1 MKKRSLS
8 VVVVAVFVGGM
19 AQAVI
24 VFDVTTDHP
33 NAMYKCGEKA
43 VFTVTAKDDKGASL
57 EGRLKDGGTHSIA
70 PLRAAISSH

>member
-8 VVVVAVFVGGM
+8 VVAVAVFVGGM
-19 AQAVI
+19 AQAAI

-43 VFTVTAKDDKGASL
+43 ALRTAARTPSRRFAQPFRVID
-57 EGRLKDGGTHSIA
+57 GRLFV
-70 PLRAAISSH
+70 